1 MTAASEP
8 LLGVWRVLSYDL
20 RQSSGCLIQPLG
32 PHPLGYLSYDA
43 AGNMSAHLMR
53 QDVPRLSPEAL
64 RLSMPDPEQ
73 PQRLSPAAGEE
84 VAAAWRGYVGYW
96 GTYTVDAAAGA
107 IHHQV
112 VGASLPNMVNT
123 KQTRYFKLE
132 GNQLTLEAD
141 LILGRG
147 VLVWYPG

>member
-1 MTAASEP
+1 MTSASEA
-8 LLGVWRVLSYDL
+8 LLGVWRVLSYDV
-20 RQSSGCLIQPLG
+20 RQGSGRLIQPLG

-53 QDVPRLSPEAL
+53 HDLPRLSPEAL
-64 RLSMPDPEQ
+64 RLSMRDPEQ
-73 PQRLSPAAGEE
+73 TESLSPAAAEE
-84 VAAAWRGYVGYW
+84 IAAAWRGYVGYW

-112 VGASLPNMVNT
+112 VGASLPNMVGT
-123 KQTRYFKLE
+123 KQTRGFKLE

-147 VLVWYPG
+147 ILVWYRG